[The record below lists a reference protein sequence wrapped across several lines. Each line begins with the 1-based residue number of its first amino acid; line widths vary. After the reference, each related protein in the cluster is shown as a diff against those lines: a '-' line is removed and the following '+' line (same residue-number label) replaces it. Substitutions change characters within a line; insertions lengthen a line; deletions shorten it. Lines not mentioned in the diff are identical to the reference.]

1 MHTAVDV
8 QDKRLVF
15 LYCFFFIRQRKSR
28 LDIQFFL
35 SVICYKINFP
45 CDLLWFS
52 VVILFARIHHSHIYH
67 TVTDNQLIIYD
78 IFHYVRHF
86 LLSEAY
92 PCISQ
97 PYILAIIFVR
107 VIKITFTSDIIPPA
121 LTEKICVG
129 QIINILLYRIIS
141 DSTFALQLL
150 L

>member
-1 MHTAVDV
+1 M
-8 QDKRLVF
+8 
-15 LYCFFFIRQRKSR
+15 
-28 LDIQFFL
+28 
-35 SVICYKINFP
+35 
-45 CDLLWFS
+45 
-52 VVILFARIHHSHIYH
+52 
-67 TVTDNQLIIYD
+67 
-78 IFHYVRHF
+78 RHF

-150 L
+150 LELRLFAMLVGFVREPTDEHNKSSTADRISSRFILLRSTISLMYTSENSVVR